1 MAVDELTILKLRFHT
16 SKEAKNVQI
25 AIKIAIFVVWA
36 FSFFCLLLRLRIYPR
51 IISTHSKK
59 YSLLCWLKVLCY
71 IWYFSTVLTY
81 TYSFLITF
89 FVHRTVTVV
98 LYSKA
103 RPHWILPP
111 FTVTF
116 LTFSNLNLRLH
127 LIFALQGYREIVD
140 KSENW
145 KTNSTSI

>member
-1 MAVDELTILKLRFHT
+1 MDELAILKLRFQT

-25 AIKIAIFVVWA
+25 AIKISIFVMWA

-51 IISTHSKK
+51 IITTHSKK

-89 FVHRTVTVV
+89 FLHRTVTVV

-127 LIFALQGYREIVD
+127 LIFVLQGFREIVD

-145 KTNSTSI
+145 KTNLTSI